1 MKNIIIWTSA
11 LIVGAVLG
19 WFNIDWLNGL
29 LGFIATAYT
38 RLFQFVAVPTIALA
52 VITTLS
58 SLGGQKET
66 GRIFLHT
73 LTYTLL
79 TTIAAAAV
87 GLVLY
92 LLISPENLPAEAIQT
107 SQLSTVNSQLSTV
120 TYRDHILSV
129 IPNNVIEPF
138 ATGNVLS
145 ILLISAAVGLA
156 LAYLKRQG
164 TVNKGQENIDTL
176 IRGIFGLQELLYTL
190 IRALIWTLPLGIVAF
205 AAQLSAEISAGVA
218 VGSLGKYV
226 AVILGGNLIQFF
238 LILPLF
244 LLTRRLNP
252 WKVFRAMSPAVLM
265 ALFTKSSAAT
275 LPVTMRS
282 AETRLK
288 ARPEVARFV
297 LPICTTINMN
307 GCAAF
312 ILVTSLF
319 VMQNGGTVIDL
330 PTMLLWLLIAVIS
343 AIGNAGV
350 PMGCYFLTLSLM
362 AGIGAPVGI
371 MGIILPI
378 FTIIDMVETAENVW
392 SDSCVCAIVNKQLLR
407 GKGQG
412 AGGKRNVLFAC
423 LPFLYV

>member
-19 WFNIDWLNGL
+19 WFNIDWLNEL

-282 AETRLK
+282 AEARLK

>member
-73 LTYTLL
+73 LTYTLF

>member
-282 AETRLK
+282 AEARLK

-392 SDSCVCAIVNKQLLR
+392 SDSCVCAIVNKQED
-407 GKGQG
+407 
-412 AGGKRNVLFAC
+412 
-423 LPFLYV
+423 

>member
-412 AGGKRNVLFAC
+412 AGGKRNVLFSC

>member
-19 WFNIDWLNGL
+19 WLGIEWLNRL

-79 TTIAAAAV
+79 TTVAAAAV

-92 LLISPENLPAEAIQT
+92 LAIRPENLPTDAIQIGQT
-107 SQLSTVNSQLSTV
+107 EVPENLGEI
-120 TYRDHILSV
+120 TYYDHILSV
-129 IPNNVIEPF
+129 IPNNVVEPF
-138 ATGNVLS
+138 AKGNVLS

-156 LAYLKRQG
+156 LAFIKK
-164 TVNKGQENIDTL
+164 NENVETL
-176 IRGIFGLQELLYTL
+176 IRGIYGLQELLYTL
-190 IRALIWTLPLGIVAF
+190 IRALIWTLPVGIVAF
-205 AAQLSAEISAGVA
+205 AAQLSAEISAGVV

-226 AVILGGNLIQFF
+226 AVILGGNLLQFF
-238 LILPLF
+238 VVLPLF
-244 LLTRRLNP
+244 LLARGLNP
-252 WKVFRAMSPAVLM
+252 LKVFRAMSPAVLM

-275 LPVTMRS
+275 LPITMKS

-312 ILVTSLF
+312 ILVTSLY
-319 VMQNGGTVIDL
+319 VMQNGGTVLDWG
-330 PTMLLWLLIAVIS
+330 TMLLWLLIAVVS

-362 AGIGAPVGI
+362 AGVGAPVGI

-392 SDSCVCAIVNKQLLR
+392 SDSCVCAIVNKRSGNHAIKQHSKV
-407 GKGQG
+407 GTTSE
-412 AGGKRNVLFAC
+412 
-423 LPFLYV
+423 

>member
-282 AETRLK
+282 AEARLK